1 MHDTT
6 ASEGGHRFN
15 VKKVINRV
23 RKGTDYDTSTS
34 AINWVCRVRTWEK
47 IIDMVNETCAPPV
60 QKRTRKA
67 VECLTV
73 KVNDSKLLLPA
84 DGTRHAF
91 SPLRTGLDGIL
102 CNDARLS
109 YHELVTLVSSFTG
122 WDVDFVKDDVQVRLY
137 CSALVLHPGGE
148 SRTYWST
155 ENRYAYNR
163 GARRDMIEVD
173 LGQGRTGAA
182 QITSF
187 IKMDGGIDRQS
198 EGVIVRWLSKSSLST
213 SNDHRD
219 RPLCNYPLSR
229 NHCLWEWSDAGR
241 NRDCFQDRGFRNR
254 VNTHKLWSH
263 VSRRNRENV
272 IRSERR
278 ARYDILRY
286 DSITGHANIHKD
298 PSTGHMLQT
307 LQIV

>member
-6 ASEGGHRFN
+6 ASEGCHRFY

-34 AINWVCRVRTWEK
+34 SIDWVIRVRTWAR
-47 IIDMVNETCAPPV
+47 IIDIVNETCAPGEKRKRKDV
-60 QKRTRKA
+60 QSI
-67 VECLTV
+67 TV
-73 KVNDSKLLLPA
+73 KVNDSKQLTPA
-84 DGTRHAF
+84 DDTRHGF
-91 SPLRTGLDGIL
+91 SPLRTGGNGIL

-109 YHELVTLVSSFTG
+109 YHELATLVAGFTG
-122 WDVDFVKDDVQVRLY
+122 WDLDFVQDDLKVQLY
-137 CSALVLHPGGE
+137 YSALVLHPGCEG
-148 SRTYWST
+148 RTYWST
-155 ENRYAYNR
+155 ETRYTYNK
-163 GARRDMIEVD
+163 GYRRDMVEVD
-173 LGQGRTGAA
+173 LGQEKTGAA
-182 QITSF
+182 QITAF